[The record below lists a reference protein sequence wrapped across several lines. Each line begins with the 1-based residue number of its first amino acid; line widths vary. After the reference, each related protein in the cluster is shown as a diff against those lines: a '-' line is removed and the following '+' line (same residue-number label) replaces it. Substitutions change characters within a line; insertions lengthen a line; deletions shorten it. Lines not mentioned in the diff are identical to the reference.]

1 MPRPRRPPGAGLTLT
16 TLLAIVILGPSF
28 LAVAQQQQQPPRSVL
43 AHTIHPNQGKST
55 HAQESAGRVA
65 RHRPNSPVFAQDESA
80 LATHVSSA
88 PAVSAVG
95 APSAANAATGAL
107 APSARSLQ
115 DWEVEDFVL
124 LATVDGR
131 IHARDRYTGQE
142 IWELTGQPMLETIY
156 NGNGSDDAGKLQDQ
170 PFVWI
175 VEPKEDG
182 ALYFLTPGPYPALHR
197 LGMTVKQL
205 ANMAPY
211 SSEDP
216 ALPVVYNVE
225 KSTFMLVVEA
235 ASGKIKKSFSPS
247 GTYSVD
253 DESCAPKGR
262 DYFHAREH
270 ECSGSINLGQTQYT
284 ISIHNKQTNEH
295 ICTIKYAEWAPN
307 NRDRDLQIQYS
318 STMDNQYIYSR
329 YNGQVM
335 ALDHNRLGKSRG
347 KPVFTQNLPYP
358 VARVFDVARP
368 TNDDSPEPALILLPQ
383 PAGKVGSEERA
394 KHVWLNTTDTGAW
407 YALSEQNYPVVT
419 DGAPDAACYEYR
431 DLLDWDGPHSLP
443 DQQNLV
449 GVHKLDQKL
458 ETPSRYLAIA
468 APTAYH
474 AEEGQPVS
482 RPPETSPMERPAIEP
497 PPRTETMIET
507 RAAAVYT
514 ILISFLVMAGT
525 VSAMKYSPP
534 LDKLVALF
542 TKPPEAPKVK
552 EVPIAFSSPTISEA
566 EFKPDD
572 QAESK
577 LEIQQEASQGAAPK
591 PNPEIEVENTPE
603 AIPEVKTVE
612 TVPAVETVAEAVSPS
627 QLVPEATVEA
637 PTDPEAKE
645 KKVVSFDIPEDNEA
659 DLSLSRTTTIEQS
672 SPTEGDSD
680 DATPVS
686 AEKTSS
692 AANGTSDSTA
702 QDPNGATAT
711 PTKKKKTHRGKRGG
725 RKLNKNQQKEED
737 DVDRIVDAAKKLDPS
752 PTLHPDEVTMNG
764 DDMQDVS
771 NIKRIGKLTID
782 QDKLLGNGSG
792 GTFVFEGKWND
803 RDVAIKR
810 MLPQYFGLAEQEV
823 KLLQE
828 SDLHPNVIRYFDDEK
843 DENFLYIAVEMCQA
857 SLFDLFR
864 DGRPGEDLTDA
875 QRRLVNEINRDV
887 PRTLYQLANG
897 LNHLHSLRII
907 HRDIKPQNILIAYP
921 QRTQNKGP
929 RLVISDFGLCKTLP
943 DNVST
948 LIGTTGNAG
957 TVGWKAP
964 ELISQPRDVD
974 RGSSTGYS
982 RDSSTST
989 DPVAQGVKR
998 AVDIFSLG
1006 CVFYYVL
1013 TNGSHP
1019 FDDEEGWMQM
1029 REYNIKKEKANL
1041 EGLRLGDDSEEPY
1054 WLIQWML
1061 KTRPED
1067 RPTALQVMN
1076 HPFFWSAE
1084 KRLNFLC
1091 DCSDHWEREPRDP
1104 PSNHLNILEDWAEEI
1119 LDHRMNFLAKLDK
1132 AFIDSLGKQR
1142 KYTGDRILDLLRALR
1157 NKKNHYED
1165 MDENVKAKVG
1175 PLPHGYLRYWTTK
1188 FPTLLMSCYEAVQQC
1203 GLQDAPRFKPY
1214 FEGQTM

>member
-1 MPRPRRPPGAGLTLT
+1 MPRPRRPPGAGLALT
-16 TLLAIVILGPSF
+16 TLLALVILGPSI
-28 LAVAQQQQQPPRSVL
+28 LAVAQQQQQPDHSVL
-43 AHTIHPNQGKST
+43 AHTIHPNHGKST
-55 HAQESAGRVA
+55 HSHPHAYSQESAGHVA
-65 RHRPNSPVFAQDESA
+65 RRRPNPPGFAQDESA
-80 LATHVSSA
+80 LATKVSSA
-88 PAVSAVG
+88 PAVTAVR
-95 APSAANAATGAL
+95 APSAINAATGAL

-131 IHARDRYTGQE
+131 IHARDRYTGEE

-156 NGNGSDDAGKLQDQ
+156 NVSEGSGKLQDQ

-205 ANMAPY
+205 ANIAPY

-225 KSTFMLVVEA
+225 KSTFMLVIEA

-262 DYFHAREH
+262 DYFHAHER

-307 NRDRDLQIQYS
+307 NRDRDLQMQYS
-318 STMDNQYIYSR
+318 ATMDNQYIYTMF
-329 YNGQVM
+329 NGEVI
-335 ALDHNRLGKSRG
+335 ALDHNRLGKSRQR
-347 KPVFTQNLPYP
+347 PLFRQELPYP

-383 PAGKVGSEERA
+383 PAGKAGSEEKA
-394 KHVWLNTTDTGAW
+394 KHVWLNTTETGAW

-419 DGAPDAACYEYR
+419 DGAPTASCYMQN
-431 DLLDWDGPHSLP
+431 DLLDWDGPHALP
-443 DQQNLV
+443 DQKSLV
-449 GVHKLDQKL
+449 GVHVLDHKL

-474 AEEGQPVS
+474 PEDGQSIS
-482 RPPETSPMERPAIEP
+482 RPPETSPMERPMIDP
-497 PPRTETMIET
+497 PPRAETMIET

-514 ILISFLVMAGT
+514 VLLCFLVMAGT
-525 VSAMKYSPP
+525 VSVMKYPP
-534 LDKLVALF
+534 QLDALKSLFAKPAETRKTSATPISVAASTVSEPETEAVNQ
-542 TKPPEAPKVK
+542 TKFQPEVH
-552 EVPIAFSSPTISEA
+552 SEA
-566 EFKPDD
+566 RPE
-572 QAESK
+572 
-577 LEIQQEASQGAAPK
+577 LEPAPE
-591 PNPEIEVENTPE
+591 PELVSE
-603 AIPEVKTVE
+603 PEVKEATAPATEEPIAEVATVSE
-612 TVPAVETVAEAVSPS
+612 PAEAAV
-627 QLVPEATVEA
+627 VEGA
-637 PTDPEAKE
+637 VNHETKE
-645 KKVVSFDIPEDNEA
+645 RKVVTFDIPEDEEA
-659 DLSLSRTTTIEQS
+659 DLEPLSRTTTTEQS

-680 DATPVS
+680 DAMPVL
-686 AEKTSS
+686 
-692 AANGTSDSTA
+692 NGQATA
-702 QDPNGATAT
+702 TTTNNESPAQESNPAHAT

-737 DVDRIVDAAKKLDPS
+737 DVDRIVDAAKQLGPS

-782 QDKLLGNGSG
+782 QDRLLGNGSG
-792 GTFVFEGKWND
+792 GTFVFEGKWNE

-864 DGRPGEDLTDA
+864 DGRPGEDLTDS

-887 PRTLYQLANG
+887 QRALYQLANG

-921 QRTQNKGP
+921 QRTQNNGP

-1104 PSNHLNILEDWAEEI
+1104 PSQHLSILEDWSDEI
-1119 LDHRMNFLAKLDK
+1119 LDKKRNFLGKLDP
-1132 AFIDSLGKQR
+1132 AFINSLGKQR

-1203 GLQDAPRFKPY
+1203 GLENEPRFRPY

>member
-16 TLLAIVILGPSF
+16 TLLAIVILGPSL

-43 AHTIHPNQGKST
+43 AHKIHPNHGKST
-55 HAQESAGRVA
+55 HSQESAAHVA
-65 RHRPNSPVFAQDESA
+65 RHRPDSPVFAPDESA

-88 PAVSAVG
+88 PAVSAVR
-95 APSAANAATGAL
+95 APSAVNAATGAL

-156 NGNGSDDAGKLQDQ
+156 NISGGSGTLQDQ

-235 ASGKIKKSFSPS
+235 ASGKIKKSFSPT

-253 DESCAPKGR
+253 DESCAPKSR
-262 DYFHAREH
+262 DYFHAHER

-307 NRDRDLQIQYS
+307 NRDRDLQMQYS
-318 STMDNQYIYSR
+318 ATMDNQYIYSR
-329 YNGQVM
+329 YNGEVI
-335 ALDHNRLGKSRG
+335 ALDHNRLGKSRL
-347 KPVFTQNLPYP
+347 KPVFKQELPYP

-383 PAGKVGSEERA
+383 PVGKVGSDEMS
-394 KHVWLNTTDTGAW
+394 KHVWLNTTDNGAW
-407 YALSEQNYPVVT
+407 YALSEQNYPVVI
-419 DGAPDAACYEYR
+419 DGAPEAACYMQN
-431 DLLDWDGPHSLP
+431 DLLDWDGPHTLP
-443 DQQNLV
+443 DRKSLV
-449 GVHKLDQKL
+449 GVHKLDQRL
-458 ETPSRYLAIA
+458 ETPSRYLSIA

-474 AEEGQPVS
+474 VEEGQPIS
-482 RPPETSPMERPAIEP
+482 RPPETSPMERPTIDP
-497 PPRTETMIET
+497 PPRAETMIET

-514 ILISFLVMAGT
+514 ILLCFVVMAGT
-525 VSAMKYSPP
+525 VSVMKYPP
-534 LDKLVALF
+534 QLDKLVSLF
-542 TKPPEAPKVK
+542 VKSTEARKVK
-552 EVPIAFSSPTISEA
+552 EAPISIPIPSSPE
-566 EFKPDD
+566 
-572 QAESK
+572 
-577 LEIQQEASQGAAPK
+577 
-591 PNPEIEVENTPE
+591 
-603 AIPEVKTVE
+603 PEVKTE
-612 TVPAVETVAEAVSPS
+612 EQEELNPDPQAEAQPAVEVEMKPIIDPKDRTVEASAAEEPPAEAVSNPEP
-627 QLVPEATVEA
+627 VPEAIAEVPVT
-637 PTDPEAKE
+637 PEARE
-645 KKVVSFDIPEDNEA
+645 KKVVTFDIPEDDEA
-659 DLSLSRTTTIEQS
+659 DLEPLSRTTTIDQS

-680 DATPVS
+680 EATPVP
-686 AEKTSS
+686 AEKITS
-692 AANGTSDSTA
+692 ATNNTDGTSHDA
-702 QDPNGATAT
+702 NAATAT

-725 RKLNKNQQKEED
+725 RKLNKNQQKDED
-737 DVDRIVDAAKKLDPS
+737 DVDRIVDAAKKLDPL
-752 PTLHPDEVTMNG
+752 PTLHPDEVTLNG

-1013 TNGSHP
+1013 TNGCHP

-1104 PSNHLNILEDWAEEI
+1104 PSHHLNILEDWAEEI
-1119 LDHRMNFLAKLDK
+1119 LDKRMNFLAKLDT
-1132 AFIDSLGKQR
+1132 AFINSLGKQR

-1203 GLQDAPRFKPY
+1203 GLETAPRFRPY

>member
-1 MPRPRRPPGAGLTLT
+1 
-16 TLLAIVILGPSF
+16 
-28 LAVAQQQQQPPRSVL
+28 VL

-88 PAVSAVG
+88 PAVSAVR

-124 LATVDGR
+124 LATVDGH

-156 NGNGSDDAGKLQDQ
+156 NGNGSDDASSKLQDQ

-197 LGMTVKQL
+197 LDMTVKQL

-284 ISIHNKQTNEH
+284 ISIHNKQSNEH

-419 DGAPDAACYEYR
+419 DGAPDAPCYEYK

-482 RPPETSPMERPAIEP
+482 RPPETSPMERPAIDP

-514 ILISFLVMAGT
+514 ILLCFLVMAGT
-525 VSAMKYSPP
+525 VSVMKYPP
-534 LDKLVALF
+534 QLDKLVSLF
-542 TKPPEAPKVK
+542 NKPLEIPKVK
-552 EVPIAFSSPTISEA
+552 ETPIAFSSPTPSEA
-566 EFKPDD
+566 EFKSDSQVEYKP
-572 QAESK
+572 EV
-577 LEIQQEASQGAAPK
+577 QQEARPEAQPKTKPEIKPETMSEVIPEATPEVISETKIMDTVPVFDTVVGAAS
-591 PNPEIEVENTPE
+591 
-603 AIPEVKTVE
+603 
-612 TVPAVETVAEAVSPS
+612 PAQPVA
-627 QLVPEATVEA
+627 EATVEA
-637 PTDPEAKE
+637 LAAPEAKE
-645 KKVVSFDIPEDNEA
+645 KKVVSFNIPEDDEA

-680 DATPVS
+680 DATPVP
-686 AEKTSS
+686 AEKNFS
-692 AANGTSDSTA
+692 AANGTTDSAA
-702 QDPNGATAT
+702 QDPNGALAT

-771 NIKRIGKLTID
+771 NIKKIGKLTID

-792 GTFVFEGKWND
+792 GTFVFEGKWN
-803 RDVAIKR
+803 VSK
-810 MLPQYFGLAEQEV
+810 EV
-823 KLLQE
+823 LKLLQL
-828 SDLHPNVIRYFDDEK
+828 DLNMLP
-843 DENFLYIAVEMCQA
+843 
-857 SLFDLFR
+857 
-864 DGRPGEDLTDA
+864 
-875 QRRLVNEINRDV
+875 
-887 PRTLYQLANG
+887 
-897 LNHLHSLRII
+897 
-907 HRDIKPQNILIAYP
+907 
-921 QRTQNKGP
+921 GP
-929 RLVISDFGLCKTLP
+929 RCSHQA
-943 DNVST
+943 
-948 LIGTTGNAG
+948 NA
-957 TVGWKAP
+957 T
-964 ELISQPRDVD
+964 
-974 RGSSTGYS
+974 
-982 RDSSTST
+982 
-989 DPVAQGVKR
+989 PV
-998 AVDIFSLG
+998 L
-1006 CVFYYVL
+1006 
-1013 TNGSHP
+1013 
-1019 FDDEEGWMQM
+1019 
-1029 REYNIKKEKANL
+1029 
-1041 EGLRLGDDSEEPY
+1041 
-1054 WLIQWML
+1054 
-1061 KTRPED
+1061 
-1067 RPTALQVMN
+1067 
-1076 HPFFWSAE
+1076 
-1084 KRLNFLC
+1084 
-1091 DCSDHWEREPRDP
+1091 
-1104 PSNHLNILEDWAEEI
+1104 WA
-1119 LDHRMNFLAKLDK
+1119 
-1132 AFIDSLGKQR
+1132 G
-1142 KYTGDRILDLLRALR
+1142 
-1157 NKKNHYED
+1157 
-1165 MDENVKAKVG
+1165 
-1175 PLPHGYLRYWTTK
+1175 
-1188 FPTLLMSCYEAVQQC
+1188 
-1203 GLQDAPRFKPY
+1203 
-1214 FEGQTM
+1214 